1 MKKLFAMMAV
11 AGALC
16 LASCNNDDAPE
27 TSAHPWAKSYRF
39 APYTTGTLT
48 YNDYTNENAVIGGA
62 GYVNYVYAN
71 GDQDYGCSYGCMFRG
86 MFGVILPQVL
96 QSVTLERGGDIRA
109 VYNPGSEIRF
119 ETMWAFQA
127 PTVEEAAALVPTTG
141 WEKSPA
147 KMARWAER
155 DGRLVVTLD
164 LAQIIAA
171 SVGPDADAEALTQV
185 VMQVL
190 DSDAATIKGLIASLL
205 GVESIAISDETIE
218 QLVGWVKN
226 GIPLRV
232 KEEDGHTRFYLGK
245 EEFATLFKLRTYDDG
260 AQSSDIA
267 NLLTLLGDAGM
278 LPPEASMAGMLT
290 NVISTGWDATESF
303 EMGLDLVSE

>member
-1 MKKLFAMMAV
+1 MSNVSIIIRREFNERVRKKSFIVSTLLMPLLMLALMA
-11 AGALC
+11 APALVMQF
-16 LASCNNDDAPE
+16 SRGGE
-27 TSAHPWAKSYRF
+27 KTV
-39 APYTTGTLT
+39 
-48 YNDYTNENAVIGGA
+48 AVIDESGLIA
-62 GYVNYVYAN
+62 P
-71 GDQDYGCSYGCMFRG
+71 R
-86 MFGVILPQVL
+86 
-96 QSVTLERGGDIRA
+96 LE
-109 VYNPGSEIRF
+109 SSEEIRF

-127 PTVEEAAALVPTTG
+127 PTVEEAVALVPATG